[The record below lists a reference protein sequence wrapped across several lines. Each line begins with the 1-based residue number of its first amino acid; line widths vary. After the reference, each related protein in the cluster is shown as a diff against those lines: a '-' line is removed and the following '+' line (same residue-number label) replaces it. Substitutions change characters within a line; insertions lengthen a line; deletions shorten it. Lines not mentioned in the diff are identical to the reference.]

1 MAAAAQ
7 LAATVGMALVLILS
21 WLPVLP
27 FVARRATGIG
37 VIVGPPVAPRVRP
50 DTGG

>member
-1 MAAAAQ
+1 
-7 LAATVGMALVLILS
+7 MALVLILS

-27 FVARRATGIG
+27 FVALLATGIG
-37 VIVGPPVAPRVRP
+37 VIVGPLVARRVCP